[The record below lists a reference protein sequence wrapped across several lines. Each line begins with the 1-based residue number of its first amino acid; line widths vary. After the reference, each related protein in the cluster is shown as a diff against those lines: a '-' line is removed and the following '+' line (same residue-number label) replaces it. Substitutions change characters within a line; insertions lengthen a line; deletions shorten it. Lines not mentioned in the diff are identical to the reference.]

1 MRIVTAHIFGYGKFI
16 NKTFN
21 FNQGMNAVI
30 GYNETGKSTLMSFVK
45 AMLYGHKKNEREG
58 KDGSLPEV
66 KKYKPWNTDK
76 YGGYLIVHT
85 DDGRLLRI
93 ERDFNS
99 KSLTVYN
106 ENNEDITSEFS
117 FSKDNGMLGQDL
129 LGMDLECFMNSAFVC
144 QDKSILYPEDKEN
157 IAQKLMNIS
166 ESAEEDVS
174 VADSIKILKDG
185 KTFLGN
191 ERTSKRRYN
200 NLISNIRTEKEELLK
215 MQTENENCIEYL
227 EEANVLKDEIK
238 QLELEEKLCVKKQV
252 YEEVIKDIEKYEK
265 NKYEADSLKEGLSV
279 IDIEEYEK
287 SKELLDEEIKAVNFN
302 EEDKDNLYKNIK
314 INNSIITLLII
325 IGVLILTAGIIL
337 SIIVDMWFLL
347 LALITAGCG
356 IGLFLLLKKN
366 KENQNI
372 IEKIDEIIHKEDS
385 LQKTKTK
392 IEENKSKEDLIK
404 RYERLMI
411 DILINQ
417 DVADFDALKEKAEV
431 FSPKKTYPQISHD
444 ECVRQI
450 QRKRERLAVVNAQ
463 IDKYLKSDDQ
473 IASQQEKIEV
483 LEEQRNDLI
492 RKQKAID
499 YAILGIEEAS
509 RQIKEEII
517 PKMNEKMSSYL
528 YRITAKKHDNLLTGS
543 QMDLNTEYSDRI
555 RSANN
560 FSEGTL
566 RQMYLAFRLAASN
579 VFSNKKVA
587 PVFMD
592 EALVYYDKERKKSTF
607 DFLYEM
613 STKTQIIYFA
623 TDIEDALIKNKEIN
637 IINLTD

>member
-1 MRIVTAHIFGYGKFI
+1 
-16 NKTFN
+16 
-21 FNQGMNAVI
+21 
-30 GYNETGKSTLMSFVK
+30 
-45 AMLYGHKKNEREG
+45 
-58 KDGSLPEV
+58 
-66 KKYKPWNTDK
+66 
-76 YGGYLIVHT
+76 
-85 DDGRLLRI
+85 
-93 ERDFNS
+93 
-99 KSLTVYN
+99 
-106 ENNEDITSEFS
+106 
-117 FSKDNGMLGQDL
+117 
-129 LGMDLECFMNSAFVC
+129 
-144 QDKSILYPEDKEN
+144 
-157 IAQKLMNIS
+157 MNIS

-252 YEEVIKDIEKYEK
+252 YEEEIKDIEKYEK

-499 YAILGIEEAS
+499 YAISGIEEAS

-592 EALVYYDKERKKSTF
+592 EALVYYDKERKKEYVRFS
-607 DFLYEM
+607 L
-613 STKTQIIYFA
+613 
-623 TDIEDALIKNKEIN
+623 
-637 IINLTD
+637 

>member
-1 MRIVTAHIFGYGKFI
+1 
-16 NKTFN
+16 
-21 FNQGMNAVI
+21 
-30 GYNETGKSTLMSFVK
+30 
-45 AMLYGHKKNEREG
+45 
-58 KDGSLPEV
+58 
-66 KKYKPWNTDK
+66 
-76 YGGYLIVHT
+76 
-85 DDGRLLRI
+85 
-93 ERDFNS
+93 
-99 KSLTVYN
+99 
-106 ENNEDITSEFS
+106 
-117 FSKDNGMLGQDL
+117 
-129 LGMDLECFMNSAFVC
+129 
-144 QDKSILYPEDKEN
+144 
-157 IAQKLMNIS
+157 
-166 ESAEEDVS
+166 
-174 VADSIKILKDG
+174 
-185 KTFLGN
+185 
-191 ERTSKRRYN
+191 
-200 NLISNIRTEKEELLK
+200 
-215 MQTENENCIEYL
+215 
-227 EEANVLKDEIK
+227 
-238 QLELEEKLCVKKQV
+238 
-252 YEEVIKDIEKYEK
+252 
-265 NKYEADSLKEGLSV
+265 
-279 IDIEEYEK
+279 
-287 SKELLDEEIKAVNFN
+287 
-302 EEDKDNLYKNIK
+302 
-314 INNSIITLLII
+314 
-325 IGVLILTAGIIL
+325 
-337 SIIVDMWFLL
+337 
-347 LALITAGCG
+347 
-356 IGLFLLLKKN
+356 
-366 KENQNI
+366 
-372 IEKIDEIIHKEDS
+372 
-385 LQKTKTK
+385 
-392 IEENKSKEDLIK
+392 
-404 RYERLMI
+404 
-411 DILINQ
+411 
-417 DVADFDALKEKAEV
+417 
-431 FSPKKTYPQISHD
+431 YPQISHD

-499 YAILGIEEAS
+499 YAISGIEEAS